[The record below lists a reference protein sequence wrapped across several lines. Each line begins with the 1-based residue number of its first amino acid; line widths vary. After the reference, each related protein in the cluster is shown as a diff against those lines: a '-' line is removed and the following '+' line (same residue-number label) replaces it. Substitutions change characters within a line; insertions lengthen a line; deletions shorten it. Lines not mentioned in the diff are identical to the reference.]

1 MMICEQ
7 CANRENC
14 EYAPYSVEC
23 DTAYKNTE
31 ATAPETKDEN

>member
-14 EYAPYSVEC
+14 ECTPYSVEC
-23 DTAYKNTE
+23 DTAYKNAE